1 MLEAE
6 IIAFEPKDV
15 AALAVFWLAGVVTCE
30 GIFQVS
36 KEGRAA
42 VVLPAATH
50 PYSLCSQQPTN
61 PRKSLTNPKKII
73 DKSSGF
79 ASGNSSV
86 LSLCSQQPTNPRK

>member
-1 MLEAE
+1 MTVQNLRLGGQNYCTRYADLVV
-6 IIAFEPKDV
+6 ANVFEPKDV

-50 PYSLCSQQPTN
+50 PYSLY
-61 PRKSLTNPKKII
+61 
-73 DKSSGF
+73 
-79 ASGNSSV
+79 
-86 LSLCSQQPTNPRK
+86 LSLFFS